1 MMGSLSVS
9 AKFFLWKDHHIKTYN
24 EREVNDVVL
33 FGFLAAEF
41 FSYLTNAMNKRDPD
55 DVCENGTVSST
66 YDLPILAQ
74 FHDGM
79 AGSAILEIKK
89 KMLPIATVFTTTVFT
104 THATLL
110 VRYLA
115 VHDSNFYHYLR
126 KVDPYGAAEDW
137 GILPRFS
144 IERAAAW
151 AATVFTTVSDIT
163 GFEAEHFLGR
173 RPDLLVPNGLN
184 IQRFAAIHEF
194 QNLHVHYKK
203 RIHEF
208 VMVVNDNYNSL
219 PATITIPWLGDTER
233 LTKSRL
239 APRYKHAGHLDS

>member
-1 MMGSLSVS
+1 
-9 AKFFLWKDHHIKTYN
+9 
-24 EREVNDVVL
+24 
-33 FGFLAAEF
+33 
-41 FSYLTNAMNKRDPD
+41 
-55 DVCENGTVSST
+55 
-66 YDLPILAQ
+66 
-74 FHDGM
+74 
-79 AGSAILEIKK
+79 
-89 KMLPIATVFTTTVFT
+89 MLPIATVFTTTVFTTTVFT

-194 QNLHVHYKK
+194 QNFHVHYKK

-208 VMVVNDNYNSL
+208 VMGHFFPVYSFDLDKTLYLFISGRYIR
-219 PATITIPWLGDTER
+219 ATETAFSSI
-233 LTKSRL
+233 L
-239 APRYKHAGHLDS
+239 A